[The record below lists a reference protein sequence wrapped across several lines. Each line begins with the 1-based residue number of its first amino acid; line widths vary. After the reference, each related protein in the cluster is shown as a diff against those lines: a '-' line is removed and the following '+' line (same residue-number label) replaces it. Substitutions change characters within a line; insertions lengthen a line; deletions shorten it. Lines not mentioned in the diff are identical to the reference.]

1 MMCIEV
7 QVYVSMTSVGVFA
20 RGDKRCMYTEGWW
33 EVREVEKKTIIKRT
47 KINLHKAAQ
56 NSNHSQM
63 LQINDTQLNPYQSG
77 KSSRH

>member
-20 RGDKRCMYTEGWW
+20 RGDKKCMHTDGWW
-33 EVREVEKKTIIKRT
+33 EVREVEKKTMIKM
-47 KINLHKAAQ
+47 NLHKAAQ
-56 NSNHSQM
+56 NANHSQM